1 MSEELIAWHDFN
13 VSLVTAAAAL
23 LGLLFVALSIHV
35 RTLSATRNAELR
47 AIARTI
53 FLGYLVSLGFGF
65 VLLMPQTL
73 AAAGT
78 ELLALTA
85 LSIIPF
91 TAAARAGLRPVGIGF
106 DRRVTVVQFISGF
119 LLFAVTLSADLVLL
133 AGDARALF
141 ALGAV
146 AIMSLL
152 WGLFNTYELIFRVQ
166 SVERGHADL

>member
-13 VSLVTAAAAL
+13 LSLVTASAAL

-73 AAAGT
+73 AAAGA

-85 LSIIPF
+85 LSIVPF

-106 DRRVTVVQFISGF
+106 DRRVTVVQFVAGF
-119 LLFAVTLSADLVLL
+119 LLFAVVLSADLVLL

-141 ALGAV
+141 GLGAV
-146 AIMSLL
+146 AVMSLL